1 MVTVLAA
8 LSVFRPIS
16 WVLGAYMEASQKTN
30 RLLFLEVAKLGFLLG
45 GIALLAPYGLRIA
58 ACAVGISFGLTAIG
72 GVAMVVHEGVSPAR
86 LLKGF
91 LQPVAACA
99 VMGLGV
105 WAMHH
110 GLRIAGVHHPVIY
123 LATEI
128 LVGAIVYV
136 IAALVI
142 CRATSKDLLG
152 LLKQALRRE

>member
-1 MVTVLAA
+1 MKWLVA
-8 LSVFRPIS
+8 
-16 WVLGAYMEASQKTN
+16 GAFAVWAS
-30 RLLFLEVAKLGFLLG
+30 
-45 GIALLAPYGLRIA
+45 
-58 ACAVGISFGLTAIG
+58 
-72 GVAMVVHEGVSPAR
+72 
-86 LLKGF
+86 
-91 LQPVAACA
+91 CA